1 MLIYETFEEFLTT
14 ISNNKFL
21 DISSS
26 NIDTILNK
34 GFLDL
39 KTLDDEVGLDL
50 RNIYLHKIIGHLNYY
65 ARGNLSSSEYNYFKN
80 LTSMIIK
87 NKNNSVKSSLPLLKI
102 YIIDIYKSY
111 NAENLAINKASIYKY
126 KDDASGITLIID
138 YLCSN
143 YLKRL
148 SRINVFD
155 YSEYETPFSSED
167 LEELSKS
174 EDTPHISYNMKPKKE
189 KFNF

>member
-111 NAENLAINKASIYKY
+111 NAENLAINKA
-126 KDDASGITLIID
+126 
-138 YLCSN
+138 
-143 YLKRL
+143 
-148 SRINVFD
+148 
-155 YSEYETPFSSED
+155 
-167 LEELSKS
+167 
-174 EDTPHISYNMKPKKE
+174 
-189 KFNF
+189 